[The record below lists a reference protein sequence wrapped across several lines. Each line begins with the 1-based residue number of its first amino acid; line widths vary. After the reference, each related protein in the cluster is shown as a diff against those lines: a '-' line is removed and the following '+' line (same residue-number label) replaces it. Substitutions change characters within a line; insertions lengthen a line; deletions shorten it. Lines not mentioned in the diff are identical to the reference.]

1 MASWRPAAG
10 VVKRTLDAIP
20 PASGAV
26 PMGTG
31 IVSIALSLDGHETIS
46 RVLLV
51 LDVIV
56 WLALAVLL
64 PARAMR
70 DRERFLIDVRTPAAL
85 TSVAGTAVLGTRLA
99 TLGWQWA
106 GVALLVIA
114 LVVWA
119 ALLVPVLTRWRTP
132 TVGASLVLTVSTES
146 LAVLAATLA
155 APEHARWLLF
165 AALGPFALGL
175 VFYVFVIARFDLRQL
190 GVGRGDHWIT
200 GGALAIS
207 TLAAAR
213 ITIGESLWGAG
224 KWRRSTQGGGAGPLG
239 ANDAVAAGSL
249 ARRGAA
255 SPAALQRAALVDRLP
270 RWNVCRVQLRRWHGR
285 PRGCDHQLRAPV
297 GMGGTRGMGAHI
309 RGARPARTYGHRRG
323 ASTELGPKWRH
334 HSQRARRRMTDVH
347 TILVPPRSE

>member
-1 MASWRPAAG
+1 MPGWRPAAG
-10 VVKRTLDAIP
+10 VIERTLDAIP

-46 RVLLV
+46 LVLLV
-51 LDVIV
+51 LDAIV

-64 PARAMR
+64 PARATR
-70 DRERFLIDVRTPAAL
+70 DRERFLTDVRTPAAL

-99 TLGWQWA
+99 ILGWQWA

-114 LVVWA
+114 LVVWT
-119 ALLVPVLTRWRTP
+119 ALLVPVLTHWRTP

-155 APEHARWLLF
+155 APEHAHWLLI
-165 AALGPFALGL
+165 ASLVPFVLGL

-190 GVGRGDHWIT
+190 AVGGGDHWIT

-213 ITIGESLWGAG
+213 ITIGAKVFGVLGN
-224 KWRRSTQGGGAGPLG
+224 GGGALK
-239 ANDAVAAGSL
+239 
-249 ARRGAA
+249 GAA
-255 SPAALQRAALVDRLP
+255 LGLWVVTMLWLPVLLLVEALRPRLHYD
-270 RWNVCRVQLRRWHGR
+270 VRRWSTVF
-285 PRGCDHQLRAPV
+285 PV
-297 GMGGTRGMGAHI
+297 GMYAACSFVVAVFAHASAITSFARLWVWVALAVWAIVSAGLVRRVLTVLRGEHPPSSRRTGDVAPSGHGA
-309 RGARPARTYGHRRG
+309 
-323 ASTELGPKWRH
+323 
-334 HSQRARRRMTDVH
+334 V
-347 TILVPPRSE
+347 